1 MPEYGDLL
9 RVPEARKVERGVDE
23 DSSYAVFVSYIEIY
37 NNYVYDLLEEL
48 PTDPIKA
55 KWELWSSFYNIQ
67 ISTSKLCTSALLP
80 VLSWA
85 YTTAIV
91 ACCIKS
97 LQVPLLLEAMIAVA
111 EDGDTVLLLATW

>member
-1 MPEYGDLL
+1 MPEYSDLL

-55 KWELWSSFYNIQ
+55 K
-67 ISTSKLCTSALLP
+67 
-80 VLSWA
+80 
-85 YTTAIV
+85 
-91 ACCIKS
+91 
-97 LQVPLLLEAMIAVA
+97 
-111 EDGDTVLLLATW
+111 